1 MCKNYIIKENI
12 KPKLTW
18 VRQIQNKASC
28 ISIVLVTLIH
38 GFFGKRQYAAIAPK
52 RLTMKLSKVLCLE
65 CSTCD
70 IFLSSSLTVSIMV
83 RFLRRS
89 LSESDINVPFI
100 LLFNLVISCMPLT
113 NNLWKRFLHTRKGV
127 LSTKLMPVHLPKSIF
142 LINKANGMA
151 TSFPIPQSGYK
162 THISETSFLMFVNLL
177 FLIMLEDQ
185 KSPEWNRLRITIIST
200 LLMRLDLLRYLIF
213 LISIIYFSCYNT
225 NSL

>member
-1 MCKNYIIKENI
+1 MLRSNWHN
-12 KPKLTW
+12 KLTW

-28 ISIVLVTLIH
+28 ISIVLVSLIH
-38 GFFGKRQYAAIAPK
+38 GFFGKQQYAAIAPK

-162 THISETSFLMFVNLL
+162 RQPLKKGGAYTCRPFLDRNEAVS
-177 FLIMLEDQ
+177 
-185 KSPEWNRLRITIIST
+185 K
-200 LLMRLDLLRYLIF
+200 
-213 LISIIYFSCYNT
+213 
-225 NSL
+225 